1 MSLRALFLALITL
14 ATLSAC
20 AAPRKKGPPGFGEQ
34 WQTLRLGM
42 TSADV
47 RQRISTRPTSSY
59 ETDGGGHIE
68 YWLFTR
74 TDFADVPPAEAYV
87 IWFDRHSKVTELR
100 EPTNRV
106 DMHSRHRR
114 SSSVFAPDSLETPS
128 QCKAAPANDT
138 FIESAAS
145 ALRVQNARCLARASA
160 RQCSQ
165 RGPCWPAVPYR
176 RAKGRSAPPRQL

>member
-87 IWFDRHSKVTELR
+87 IWFDRHLKVTELR
-100 EPTNRV
+100 EPTKPR
-106 DMHSRHRR
+106 RHA
-114 SSSVFAPDSLETPS
+114 FAP
-128 QCKAAPANDT
+128 
-138 FIESAAS
+138 S
-145 ALRVQNARCLARASA
+145 ALFFGVRAGFLGNSEPVQGSA
-160 RQCSQ
+160 CKRH
-165 RGPCWPAVPYR
+165 
-176 RAKGRSAPPRQL
+176 LH